1 MVNPPYP
8 ARKFFEGFAP
18 VVVLLM
24 ELGGAFRLGRSG
36 FGDCQNGD
44 TLLLS
49 QVLPLRINIGAYD
62 SGNYIPPRDFGQ
74 EFGSPYHAFDVAV
87 AGRDRDLGSEIHLW
101 LIRISSAGSRRSQ
114 SG

>member
-8 ARKFFEGFAP
+8 PRKFFEGFAP

-49 QVLPLRINIGAYD
+49 QVLPLRINTW
-62 SGNYIPPRDFGQ
+62 RL
-74 EFGSPYHAFDVAV
+74 
-87 AGRDRDLGSEIHLW
+87 R
-101 LIRISSAGSRRSQ
+101 SRE
-114 SG
+114 